1 MISRVLQS
9 TLKILLTTIDL
20 MPDDKTLQQRAE
32 SWASDA
38 LGPDHAH
45 PHACATKFFEDACEL
60 AQATGVSEATMLA
73 MVSHEFERGPTRG
86 LRHVVGDTAVALNV
100 VAAKCG
106 IDPQRAAEERLDEFL
121 QNAKDNNLN
130 G

>member
-45 PHACATKFFEDACEL
+45 PQRAPPSSLKTPVNWRRPPEWD
-60 AQATGVSEATMLA
+60 EATMLA

-86 LRHVVGDTAVALNV
+86 LRHVSVTRWWSTKRGRRQVWHRPSTRSRGAI
-100 VAAKCG
+100 G
-106 IDPQRAAEERLDEFL
+106 
-121 QNAKDNNLN
+121 
-130 G
+130 